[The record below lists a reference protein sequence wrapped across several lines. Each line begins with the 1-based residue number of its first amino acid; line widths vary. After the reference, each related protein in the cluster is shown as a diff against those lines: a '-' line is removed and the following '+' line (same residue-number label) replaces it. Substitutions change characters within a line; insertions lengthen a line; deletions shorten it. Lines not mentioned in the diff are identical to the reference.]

1 MARVYTGRDGALL
14 IYRDPDG
21 EVINAGKVVNWSLEG
36 QADVLDT
43 TSLADDFRTYELGM
57 RSFTGSATLLF
68 YANDSGRNDAETL
81 LKAAKAGTRTRLS
94 LRLGATGTPTIK
106 DTVIT
111 CIITSYSFGASVGEL
126 VQASISFT
134 VSGDPNYLV

>member
-1 MARVYTGRDGALL
+1 MAKVYTGRDGSLL
-14 IYRDPDG
+14 IDDTT
-21 EVINAGKVVNWSLEG
+21 AGKVVSWSLEG

-68 YANDSGRNDAETL
+68 YTNDAGGNDAETL
-81 LKAAKAGTRTRLS
+81 LKAAKSGTKTSLK
-94 LRLGATGTPTIK
+94 LRLGATGTPTLK
-106 DTVIT
+106 DTSIS

-134 VSGDPNYLV
+134 VSGEPTTYLV